1 MIASIVV
8 VVFMY
13 FGGFGGG
20 VEEEIGFEEYGNMY
34 LLRSIVWMM
43 FFWMVRGW
51 MYCGVVVNRL
61 KEDEGY

>member
-1 MIASIVV
+1 
-8 VVFMY
+8 MY